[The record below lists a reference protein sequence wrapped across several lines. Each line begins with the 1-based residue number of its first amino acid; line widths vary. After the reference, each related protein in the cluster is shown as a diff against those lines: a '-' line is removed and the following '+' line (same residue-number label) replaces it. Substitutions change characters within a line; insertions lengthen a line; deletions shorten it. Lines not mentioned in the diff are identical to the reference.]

1 VLAQCL
7 SHRHSDAQAPGAGG
21 LGSQQSRNPVDY
33 RQRSTDP
40 YLGRVEA
47 DIDPPQAE
55 ELSATGPGPERQMPH
70 RPQWPVV
77 DECKDR
83 RRLFAGPHL
92 QGGDQGVVRHDF
104 IGLAATSPVGC
115 ENRVLCRGAAAVDA
129 SGSRLVRLPV
139 LMGAP
144 A

>member
-21 LGSQQSRNPVDY
+21 LGSQRSRNPVDY

-55 ELSATGPGPERQMPH
+55 ELSATGPGPESYTWKLWMRGREKEGGVPS
-70 RPQWPVV
+70 RITKS
-77 DECKDR
+77 KDAGCSR
-83 RRLFAGPHL
+83 RGRYA
-92 QGGDQGVVRHDF
+92 
-104 IGLAATSPVGC
+104 
-115 ENRVLCRGAAAVDA
+115 
-129 SGSRLVRLPV
+129 
-139 LMGAP
+139 
-144 A
+144 